1 MVILGLGSNL
11 GDKLTNL
18 RQALHQLKQ
27 ITKLSVLK
35 VAPVYESD
43 ALIPENA
50 PKNWNK
56 SFLNTAIKC
65 QTTLTPEQLLHEIK
79 RVEKNIGRP
88 ATYQRWSP
96 RLIDIDILAW
106 DQLVIDTDNL
116 KIPQANLTARPFA
129 LWPLADLEP
138 NWIYCT
144 PKDSQC
150 GKTVQEIVNNWGS
163 RFDGNAP
170 FHTKQIQ
177 HRIDCAE
184 IVGAIN
190 VTPDSFSD
198 GGLYSKPENAL
209 QHAQKLFTAG
219 ASIID
224 IGAESVRPALK
235 ESKQITITEEWKRL
249 APILQEFSSCW
260 GKNSFKPKL
269 SVDTRHVL
277 IAKKALELGAD
288 WINDVTGFSDKEMR
302 ATVRD
307 KDVKLIF
314 MHSLSI
320 PLNQDPGQDKVLPL
334 NKDPVELILSWAK
347 KRIDELIN
355 DGIKQ
360 DQLIFDPG
368 IGFGKT
374 ATQSFA
380 ILQRAAEFKQLNIPC
395 LIGHS
400 RKSFLNLFTAAP
412 FAERDLETTIC
423 AEYLDNIGIDYI
435 RAHNVKMVMDAL
447 RIRKALD

>member
-1 MVILGLGSNL
+1 MVILGIGSNL

-18 RQALHQLKQ
+18 RRALKQ
-27 ITKLSVLK
+27 LNKTSKLSILK
-35 VAPVYESD
+35 VAPIYESD

-50 PKNWNK
+50 PKDWNK

-65 QTTLTPEQLLHEIK
+65 QTTLTPEQLLDEIK
-79 RVEKNIGRP
+79 RVEKTIGRP
-88 ATYQRWSP
+88 ATYKRWSP

-184 IVGAIN
+184 IVGIIN

-198 GGLYSKPENAL
+198 GGLYNKAESAL
-209 QHAQKLFTAG
+209 QQAQSLFAAG
-219 ASIID
+219 ASILD
-224 IGAESVRPALK
+224 IGAESTRPG
-235 ESKQITITEEWKRL
+235 SKQITATEEWERL
-249 APILQEFSSCW
+249 APILQELSSCW
-260 GKNSFKPKL
+260 SNDSFKPKI
-269 SVDTRHVL
+269 SIDTRHELVANKS
-277 IAKKALELGAD
+277 IELGAD
-288 WINDVTGFSDKEMR
+288 WINDVTGFSKSEMR
-302 ATVRD
+302 DAVRD
-307 KDVKLIF
+307 KNVKLVF

-320 PLNQDPGQDKVLPL
+320 PPSQNKVLPSD
-334 NKDPVELILSWAK
+334 KDPVDYLLSWAK

-355 DGIKQ
+355 DGIKP

-400 RKSFLNLFTAAP
+400 RKSFLNLFTAAL

-435 RAHNVKMVMDAL
+435 RVHNVKMVMDAL